1 MSARRGTSS
10 WCIAAGVLRIFSAL
24 SSAPMDIADM
34 DAATEPQSPPPAP
47 DKMIWVQE
55 RRSDLELTKRLHK
68 STKDLDLSRVFV
80 GGFVELI
87 QDTAAQSCC
96 SPLYVGF
103 TVIPIIGAAAGPDV
117 SACAWHEGS
126 AGYKLKLASTIM
138 IAGASGTGKSNA
150 ARVHLTASAMFE
162 EKTGTR
168 VVSTDFTNASLKTR
182 MFECRQA
189 LVILEEARG
198 HACRATLPHQHP
210 LAERPRP
217 LAHSPRLRPPPGL
230 KGHTALHPP
239 AAQGSKLRDGMGMH
253 TGAAAA
259 ERAEMLVIMDQSS
272 MVTDRKKGRGG
283 GGKGSPQKAPLPQE
297 ESQATSLSDD
307 EQAESAEEVRLPAR
321 LAPASC

>member
-1 MSARRGTSS
+1 MSARRGTSA
-10 WCIAAGVLRIFSAL
+10 WCIAAGLLRIFSSL
-24 SSAPMDIADM
+24 SPAPMNIADT
-34 DAATEPQSPPPAP
+34 DVAAEPQSPPPAP
-47 DKMIWVQE
+47 ADMIWVQE

-68 STKDLDLSRVFV
+68 STNDLDLSRVFV
-80 GGFVELI
+80 EGFVELI

-96 SPLYVGF
+96 SQKYVGF

-117 SACAWHEGS
+117 SASAWHEGS

-150 ARVHLTASAMFE
+150 ARVHLAASATFE

-198 HACRATLPHQHP
+198 HTCRATLPHQRP

-217 LAHSPRLRPPPGL
+217 LAHSPRLRPPSGP
-230 KGHTALHPP
+230 
-239 AAQGSKLRDGMGMH
+239 QGSYHPTPSCCAGL
-253 TGAAAA
+253 
-259 ERAEMLVIMDQSS
+259 E
-272 MVTDRKKGRGG
+272 
-283 GGKGSPQKAPLPQE
+283 
-297 ESQATSLSDD
+297 
-307 EQAESAEEVRLPAR
+307 
-321 LAPASC
+321 AS